1 MKRILRH
8 FIIDTFCL
16 YLITKVAGGI
26 QLGNGFYTLIA
37 AGAAITVVSLFAKP
51 VINILLLPL
60 NLITFGLF
68 RWVASSIVLY
78 ITSLIVPAFNIL
90 YFHFPGITS
99 RWIDIPKL
107 EFGGILAY
115 IGFSFILSLLSSFIY
130 WLIK

>member
-8 FIIDTFCL
+8 FVIDTFCL
-16 YLITKVAGGI
+16 YLVTQIAGGI
-26 QLGNGFYTLIA
+26 KLGNGFSTLIM
-37 AGAAITVVSLFAKP
+37 AGAAITVVSLIAKP

-78 ITSLIVPAFNIL
+78 LTTLIVPAFKIISFN
-90 YFHFPGITS
+90 FPGLMS
-99 RWIDIPKL
+99 KWIDIPKL
-107 EFGGILAY
+107 SFDGIMAY
-115 IGFSFILSLLSSFIY
+115 VGFSFLFSLTASIIY

>member
-8 FIIDTFCL
+8 LIIDTFCL
-16 YLITKVAGGI
+16 YLITKIASGV
-26 QLGNGFYTLIA
+26 QFGNGFSTLIA
-37 AGAAITVVSLFAKP
+37 AGAAITVVSLIAKP
-51 VINILLLPL
+51 VINVLLLPI

-78 ITSLIVPAFNIL
+78 LTSLIVPSFKIL
-90 YFHFPGITS
+90 YFSFPGIAS

-107 EFGGILAY
+107 EFNGVLSY
-115 IGFSFILSLLSSFIY
+115 IGFSFILSLISSFIY

>member
-8 FIIDTFCL
+8 FVIDTFCL
-16 YLITKVAGGI
+16 YLITKIASGV
-26 QLGNGFYTLIA
+26 QFGNGFYTLIA
-37 AGAAITVVSLFAKP
+37 AGAAITVVSLIAKP
-51 VINILLLPL
+51 VINILLLPI

-78 ITSLIVPAFNIL
+78 LTSLIVPTFKIL
-90 YFHFPGITS
+90 YFNFPGIAS

-107 EFGGILAY
+107 EFNGLLAY
-115 IGFSFILSLLSSFIY
+115 IGFSFILSLISSLIY